1 MKVISKNE
9 NINKENIKKSKFL
22 RSISVKPDEIFI
34 QKNWTTNDFLLP
46 KNCIVSFVKYLN
58 QVFPY
63 Y

>member
-9 NINKENIKKSKFL
+9 NMNKENIKRSKFL
-22 RSISVKPDEIFI
+22 RSISVKPDDIFI
-34 QKNWTTNDFLLP
+34 QKNWITNDFLLP